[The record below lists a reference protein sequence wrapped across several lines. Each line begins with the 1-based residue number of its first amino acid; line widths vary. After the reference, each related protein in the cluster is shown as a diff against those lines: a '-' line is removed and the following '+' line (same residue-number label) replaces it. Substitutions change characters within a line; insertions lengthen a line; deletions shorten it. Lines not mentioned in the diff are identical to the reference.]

1 MDQNTG
7 KQTLHFAF
15 VLYRYFPHGG
25 LQKDFLR
32 ALQEVLSRGHR
43 VTVFLAKQEAPLPDA
58 KNLEVILLPV
68 SGWSNHAKMRSFSK
82 KVLQEL
88 AKNNFDNT
96 LMFSRLPGGDFYFAA
111 DNCLAADWS
120 KLHHPLILKL
130 LPRYRTFLALE
141 KAVLQPDSKT
151 RILALVAQQKR
162 DYQSFY
168 YTQDE
173 RFTILPA
180 GIDPTCRRP
189 DDVPAI
195 RREVRER
202 FRIPQEAILL
212 IQVAAQFGVKG
223 VDRAIEAMVEQART
237 DLFLLVAGGGEIEK
251 YKAIAEKHGVVDRV
265 IFAGASSDIP
275 HLIAAADL
283 MIHPA
288 RKEATGTVIVESLA
302 VGVPVIASAACGYAP
317 YAAAIDPQLVTPEPF
332 VQNDL
337 NTSLAYALDRLPGL
351 TAQVLRPGRDLDFYR
366 RAAVIAD
373 LLEK

>member
-32 ALQEVLSRGHR
+32 TLQEVLSRGHR

>member
-32 ALQEVLSRGHR
+32 TLQEVLSRGHR

-337 NTSLAYALDRLPGL
+337 NTSLAYALDRLPDL

>member
-32 ALQEVLSRGHR
+32 TLQEVLSRGHR

-130 LPRYRTFLALE
+130 LPRYRTFLSLE

-151 RILALVAQQKR
+151 HILALVEQQKR

-168 YTQDE
+168 HTQDE

-189 DDVPAI
+189 ENVPAI

-223 VDRAIEAMVEQART
+223 VDRAIEAMAEQART

-251 YKAIAEKHGVVDRV
+251 YKAIAEKHGVADRV
-265 IFAGASSDIP
+265 FFAGASSDIP

-337 NTSLAYALDRLPGL
+337 NTSLTYAMDRLPDL